1 MIFSIM
7 PYPTKKNQNNYDKK
21 NFCTHT
27 KNVTFVE
34 LTTRNGNN
42 KQKIDHLQENKWRK
56 WL

>member
-42 KQKIDHLQENKWRK
+42 KQKIDHLQENK
-56 WL
+56 